1 MSGYLNK
8 KEKTMEAIDEEGWMH
23 SGDLGKVDEVCLQ
36 YNIIHML
43 CCYYV
48 YDFRMVSIMLLDESK
63 VCEIIV

>member
-1 MSGYLNK
+1 
-8 KEKTMEAIDEEGWMH
+8 MEAIDEEGWMH